1 MSVQPYE
8 RHVVKCMFTYRLSLA
23 ERNTAPNVSEL
34 HREIEKKK
42 KINHQKCYIKLKKN
56 IKKKQLRGNLNLC
69 ANVLVQLRSRE
80 GVRDELEQ
88 PLNGIQ
94 FE

>member
-1 MSVQPYE
+1 M
-8 RHVVKCMFTYRLSLA
+8 
-23 ERNTAPNVSEL
+23 L
-34 HREIEKKK
+34 HKIKK
-42 KINHQKCYIKLKKN
+42 Y

>member
-34 HREIEKKK
+34 HREIKKK
-42 KINHQKCYIKLKKN
+42 KNQSPKMLHKIKN
-56 IKKKQLRGNLNLC
+56 IYKKIQLRGNLNLC